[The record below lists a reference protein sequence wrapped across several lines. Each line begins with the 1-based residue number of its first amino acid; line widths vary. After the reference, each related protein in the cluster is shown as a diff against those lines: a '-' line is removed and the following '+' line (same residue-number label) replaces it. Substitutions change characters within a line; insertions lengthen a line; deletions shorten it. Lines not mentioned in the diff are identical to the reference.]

1 MSKTKDVVI
10 RGFTRLQITDKK
22 TGKVIGDT
30 GYLKNTITN
39 YGFANC
45 LVASPIKA
53 TGSIQVAGIL
63 LGSSGD
69 AIATNA
75 TKLGASLSK
84 YYSTVAIS
92 SVVAS
97 LTARL
102 SASFDGTLDAVT
114 LKEVGL
120 LSVSNGSL
128 ICGNTFASSALATT
142 QDVNVTYELR
152 YSRV

>member
-1 MSKTKDVVI
+1 MSKSKGITL
-10 RGFTRLQITDKK
+10 RGFSRVQIVDQK
-22 TGKVIGDT
+22 TGKIVGDT
-30 GYLKNTITN
+30 GYEENTITN
-39 YGFANC
+39 YGFEKC
-45 LVASPIKA
+45 IVASPISGN
-53 TGSIQVAGIL
+53 GSIQVAGIL

-69 AIATNA
+69 AIATSA

-84 YYSTVAIS
+84 WYSTVAQS

-102 SASFDGTLDAVT
+102 SQSFSLSDAVT

-128 ICGNTFASSALATT
+128 ICGNTYASSALAST
-142 QDVNVTYELR
+142 QSVNVTYELR

>member
-1 MSKTKDVVI
+1 MSKGKGVCL
-10 RGFTRLQITDKK
+10 RGFSKVQITEKG
-22 TGKVIGDT
+22 TGKIVGDS
-30 GYLKNTITN
+30 GWNENTITN

-45 LVASPIKA
+45 IVASPIKA
-53 TGSIQVAGIL
+53 NGSIQIL
-63 LGSSGD
+63 SMVLGSSGD
-69 AIATNA
+69 AIATSA

-84 YYSTVAIS
+84 WTSAVAIS

-102 SASFDGTLDAVT
+102 SQSFDGTDAVT

-120 LSVSNGSL
+120 FSVSNGSL
-128 ICGNTFASSALATT
+128 ICGNTFNSSALATT

>member
-1 MSKTKDVVI
+1 MSKTKDVAI
-10 RGFTRLQITDKK
+10 RGFTRLQIVDKK
-22 TGKVIGDT
+22 TGKIVGDT
-30 GYLKNTITN
+30 GYVQNMITN

-45 LVASPIKA
+45 LVASPISA
-53 TGSIQVAGIL
+53 NGSIQVVGML

-69 AIATNA
+69 AIASSA

-84 YYSTVAIS
+84 WYSTVAIS

-102 SASFDGTLDAVT
+102 SQSFDGTDAIT

-128 ICGNTFASSALATT
+128 ICGNTFNSSALATT

>member
-1 MSKTKDVVI
+1 MRKRKGVAV
-10 RGFTRLQITDKK
+10 RGFSRLQIVDKK
-22 TGKVIGDT
+22 TKKIVGDT
-30 GYLKNTITN
+30 GYLENTITN

-45 LVASPIKA
+45 IVASPIKA
-53 TGSIQVAGIL
+53 TGSIQVLGML

-84 YYSTVAIS
+84 YYSTVAKS
-92 SVVAS
+92 SVVNS
-97 LTARL
+97 LTGL
-102 SASFDGTLDAVT
+102 LTASFDGTLGAVT

-128 ICGNTFASSALATT
+128 IAGNTFASSALAST
-142 QDVNVTYELR
+142 QDVNVSYELR